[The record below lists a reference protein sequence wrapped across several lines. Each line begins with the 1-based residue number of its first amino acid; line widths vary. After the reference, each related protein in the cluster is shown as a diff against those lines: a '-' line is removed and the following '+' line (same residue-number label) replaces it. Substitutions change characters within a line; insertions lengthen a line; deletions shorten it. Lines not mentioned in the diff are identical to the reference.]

1 MNGDGASNDLIYI
14 PRNTSEMNFVPITG
28 ANPYTAAQ
36 QAAAWDAFISQ
47 DSYLNKRR
55 GGYAERNAVFLP
67 MVYRADMS
75 VSQDVGRSI
84 GGRPNRLQIRL
95 DILNVT
101 NLLDKD
107 WGVSQGFVTNRPLT
121 FAGVDASGA
130 PTYRLATVG
139 GQLIS
144 KSFQKVVTTADV
156 WRMQL
161 GVRYMLNW

>member
-1 MNGDGASNDLIYI
+1 
-14 PRNTSEMNFVPITG
+14 
-28 ANPYTAAQ
+28 
-36 QAAAWDAFISQ
+36 
-47 DSYLNKRR
+47 
-55 GGYAERNAVFLP
+55 
-67 MVYRADMS
+67 VYRADMS

-84 GGRPNRLQIRL
+84 AGRPNRLQLRL

-101 NLLDKD
+101 NLLDSD
-107 WGVSQGFVTNRPLT
+107 WGVAQGFVTTRPLT
-121 FAGVDASGA
+121 FVGVDATGA
-130 PTYRLATVG
+130 ATYRLATSG